1 MKLSFANC
9 GQPRRALSIPKGY
22 VMAGRILVIV
32 AFLGGICAQADIA
45 VSEVEAKK
53 AIIKKVTPNYP
64 PIARQMKLSGRVEL
78 TVTIDED
85 GGVESAKIRNGN
97 PILGGSAVMA
107 TKQWK
112 FSPFMAQGKASK
124 ATTVITFDFHE

>member
-9 GQPRRALSIPKGY
+9 QPGRALSIPKGY
-22 VMAGRILVIV
+22 VLASRIVVIV
-32 AFLGGICAQADIA
+32 AFLGGIGAQADIA

-85 GGVESAKIRNGN
+85 GGVESAKIKNGN

-112 FSPFMAQGKASK
+112 FSPFTADGKASK

>member
-9 GQPRRALSIPKGY
+9 GQPRRSLSIPKGY
-22 VMAGRILVIV
+22 VMASRILIMV
-32 AFLGGICAQADIA
+32 ALLGGTGARADIA
-45 VSEVEAKK
+45 VSEVEAKR

-78 TVTIDED
+78 SVTIDTD
-85 GGVESAKIRNGN
+85 GGVESAKIKNGN
-97 PILGGSAVMA
+97 PILGGSAVIA

-112 FSPFMAQGKASK
+112 FSPFMADGKASK

>member
-1 MKLSFANC
+1 MKWSFANC
-9 GQPRRALSIPKGY
+9 GQPGRALRIPKGY
-22 VMAGRILVIV
+22 VMASRILVVV

-85 GGVESAKIRNGN
+85 GGVESAKIKNGN

-107 TKQWK
+107 THR
-112 FSPFMAQGKASK
+112 S
-124 ATTVITFDFHE
+124 